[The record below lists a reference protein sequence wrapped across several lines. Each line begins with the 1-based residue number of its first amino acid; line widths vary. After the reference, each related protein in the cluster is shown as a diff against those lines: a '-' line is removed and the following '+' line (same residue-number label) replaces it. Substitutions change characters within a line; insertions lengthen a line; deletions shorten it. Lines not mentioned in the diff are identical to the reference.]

1 MSMNDSGRDFTRVG
15 RRLRGATA
23 DARACRAGRRAIL
36 LALALIA
43 GPALRPTAAQAP
55 DEPLLRMRYLRE
67 QRAYPFADIPLGAL
81 QRGWTQMEARWP
93 QFILQRRGL
102 RGPFDA
108 VAAAT
113 GAETTWTP
121 IGPAPIATAA
131 TGRLSTIAI
140 HPTDPSV
147 LFIGGAQGGVW
158 RSVDAGAS
166 WSPLTDGE
174 CSLAMGAI
182 AIDPRSPDIV
192 YAGTGEL
199 HFSGDSY
206 YGCGV
211 LRSTDGGTTW
221 TQLGASHFD
230 TNIGG
235 ARFSAILIDPATAGS
250 ATTTTV
256 YAATSVGVY
265 RSTDSGTNWTRTLE
279 GIATDLVFDPVT
291 PSTLYAAIGSPNG
304 NSRNGVYRSA
314 DGGMTWTQQ
323 TTFPSADVGRI
334 ALAIA
339 PTAPATLYAA
349 IQRSFSASSGAGELF
364 GIYRTTD
371 AGANWIKATATN
383 ADCSTQCW
391 YDLVIRVDPLDA
403 ATVWFG
409 GVYMYRSTDAATT
422 FQNALSGMHV
432 DQHALAFDP
441 QDPTTLYAGND
452 GGIYRTRNAGVS
464 WESLNSNLALTQ
476 FYPGI
481 SPHPWDPAVA
491 LGGTQDNGTL
501 EYAGVPTWDAVLG
514 GDGGFTAIDASDPT
528 ISYAETQW
536 TQNSGF
542 SGPRRRVAPGNF
554 VRLATGINAADR
566 GLFIPPLV
574 IDPVTPNVL
583 YFGTFRLYRTF
594 NGALIW
600 NTISGDLTQGTGRI
614 SVIAPA
620 PSDNS
625 TIYVGTSDGNL
636 QVSTNMGTSW
646 ELRTTGLPDRYVTD
660 IAVDRLGAGTATLTV
675 SGFGTGHVFRTVD
688 SGASWRDISGNL
700 PDVPVNAVLEIADR
714 LYIGTDLGIFISDNH
729 GATWTPFMDG
739 LPNVAVFDLAYS
751 NETGIALAAT
761 HGRGMFSIR
770 PLAAASVTIDSDGV
784 RFSALLD
791 TTRLSATVLDSTG
804 APVAQR
810 FVSWRSVD
818 PAVVTV
824 DAAGLVRSRG
834 NGVTTIIAAMAGVA
848 DTTEVTVQQIAASL
862 AGLPDSAFL
871 VVGETRTFEAAAA
884 DSNGQP
890 LTDATPAWI
899 SSDPA
904 AATVDATG
912 RVRAIAAGRAV
923 IRVQLGTLHDSTVVQ
938 VGAPSTAAL
947 AAAAL
952 PAASPQSSASG
963 SRLPLLRLRF
973 SVSGFEPVEV
983 TRLGFDATGDD
994 PGASMVV
1001 VRDLDD
1007 NGVIDPAD
1015 VQLASF
1021 PVALSPGASVPVTL
1035 SPNGFSIPG
1044 EGTASLIIALGLS
1057 GNSPNGATFQ
1067 VRFLPSQTATIGQ
1080 RSGLQNRIEQPAGP
1094 VASAL
1099 IATTLLAADEILSFS
1114 ENPVRSSS
1122 LVMNFAE
1129 TPRTAAIYT
1138 VNGRLVVDLT
1148 SRMSGDGRIEWDL
1161 RNSDGTAV
1169 SPGVYL
1175 VIFDIAGA
1183 RYQEKLIVLRRSAAD
1198 GPEAGA
1204 GDGRGGGAGHRRRA
1218 VPPALAPSTSPYG
1231 R

>member
-1 MSMNDSGRDFTRVG
+1 MSMNVSGRDFARVG
-15 RRLRGATA
+15 RRLREAPVGV
-23 DARACRAGRRAIL
+23 RPWRAGRRAL
-36 LALALIA
+36 LFALTLVA
-43 GPALRPTAAQAP
+43 GPARRPGAAQAP

-67 QRAYPFADIPLGAL
+67 PRAYPFADIPLGAL
-81 QRGWTQMEARWP
+81 ERGWSQMEARWP
-93 QFILQRRGL
+93 QFILQRRAP
-102 RGPFDA
+102 RGPFDV
-108 VAAAT
+108 VAAAA
-113 GAETTWTP
+113 GAQTAWQP
-121 IGPAPIATAA
+121 IGPAPIGTAA
-131 TGRLSTIAI
+131 TGRLSTIAV

-147 LFIGGAQGGVW
+147 LYIGGAQGGVW
-158 RSVDAGAS
+158 KSVDGGAS

-174 CSLAMGAI
+174 CSLAMGSI
-182 AIDPRSPDIV
+182 AIDPRTPDIV

-211 LRSTDGGTTW
+211 LRSIDGGSTW
-221 TQLGASHFD
+221 TQLGSSHFD

-235 ARFSAILIDPATAGS
+235 ARISAILIDPPTAGS
-250 ATTTTV
+250 ATATTV

-265 RSTDSGTNWTRTLE
+265 RSMDSGLDWTRTLV
-279 GIATDLVFDPVT
+279 GIATDLVLDPVT

-304 NSRNGVYRSA
+304 DVRNGVYRSI
-314 DGGMTWTQQ
+314 DGGISWTQQ
-323 TTFPSADVGRI
+323 TSFPSEDVGRI

-339 PTAPATLYAA
+339 PSAPTTLYAA
-349 IQRSFSASSGAGELF
+349 IQRSFQASSGAGELL

-371 AGANWIKATATN
+371 AGGSWVRATATN

-391 YDLVIRVDPLDA
+391 YDLVIRVDPTDA
-403 ATVWFG
+403 STVWFG
-409 GVYMYRSTDAATT
+409 GVFMFRSTNEAAT
-422 FQNALSGMHV
+422 FRNALGGIHV

-441 QDPTTLYAGND
+441 QDPATVYAGND
-452 GGIYRTRNAGVS
+452 GGIYRTRNAGIT

-481 SPHPWDPAVA
+481 SPHPWDPAVV

-501 EYAGVPTWDAVLG
+501 EYAGVPTWTSVLG
-514 GDGGFTAIDASDPT
+514 GDGGFTAVDAIDPS

-542 SGPRRRVAPGNF
+542 SGPRRRIAPGSF
-554 VRLATGINAADR
+554 VLLANGINTADR

-574 IDPVTPNVL
+574 IEPVTPTVL
-583 YFGTFRLYRTF
+583 YFGTYRLYRTS
-594 NGALIW
+594 NRALSW
-600 NTISGDLTQGTGRI
+600 TTISGDLTQGTGRI
-614 SVIAPA
+614 SAIAPA

-636 QVSTNMGTSW
+636 QVSTNTGASW
-646 ELRTTGLPDRYVTD
+646 ELRTAGLPDRYVTD
-660 IAVDRLGAGTATLTV
+660 IAVDRLLAGTATLAV

-688 SGASWRDISGNL
+688 SGASWSNISGNL
-700 PDVPVNAVLEIADR
+700 PDVPVNTVLEIADR
-714 LYIGTDLGIFISDNH
+714 LYIGTDLGIFSSENH

-751 NETGIALAAT
+751 NETGLALAAT

-770 PLAAASVTIDSDGV
+770 PLSAASITVDRDSIRFNALQDTV
-784 RFSALLD
+784 RLAAS
-791 TTRLSATVLDSTG
+791 VLDSTG
-804 APVAQR
+804 TPVAQP
-810 FVSWRSVD
+810 FVSWRSLD

-824 DAAGLVRSRG
+824 NAAGLVRSHG
-834 NGVTTIIAAMAGVA
+834 NGATTIIAAMAGVT
-848 DTTEVTVQQIAASL
+848 DTTAVTVEQIAASL

-871 VVGETRTFEAAAA
+871 VVGESRTFAATAA
-884 DSNGQP
+884 DSNGRP
-890 LTDATPAWI
+890 VTGAALDWT

-904 AATVDATG
+904 SATVNASG
-912 RVRAIAAGRAV
+912 RVRAISAGGAV
-923 IRVQLGTLHDSTVVQ
+923 IHVRLGALADSTLVQ
-938 VGAPSTAAL
+938 VGVPSTTALEAAP
-947 AAAAL
+947 L
-952 PAASPQSSASG
+952 PAASTQSSAAG

-973 SVSGFEPVEV
+973 SVSGFEPVEI
-983 TRLGFDATGDD
+983 TRLGFDATGND
-994 PGASMVV
+994 PGASLVLM
-1001 VRDLDD
+1001 RDLDD

-1015 VQLASF
+1015 VLLASF

-1035 SPNGFSIPG
+1035 SPNGFSIAG
-1044 EGTASLIIALGLS
+1044 DSAASLIVALRLS

-1067 VRFLPSQTATIGQ
+1067 VRFLPLQTATIGQ
-1080 RSGLQNRIEQPAGP
+1080 RSGLQNRIDQPAGP

-1099 IATTLLAADEILSFS
+1099 IATTLLEAGEALSLS

-1161 RNSDGTAV
+1161 RNADGTAV
-1169 SPGVYL
+1169 APGVYL
-1175 VIFDIAGA
+1175 VIFDIAGT
-1183 RYQEKLIVLRRSAAD
+1183 RYQDKLIVLRRSTGD
-1198 GPEAGA
+1198 GPEVSAGNR
-1204 GDGRGGGAGHRRRA
+1204 RGG
-1218 VPPALAPSTSPYG
+1218 
-1231 R
+1231 